1 MLLEFEKQVDK
12 EQKHLHI
19 AVLFDVLN
27 LRFAWANIL
36 VNKLSKA
43 RQYLDLFKKYVA

>member
-1 MLLEFEKQVDK
+1 VLLEFEKQVDK

-36 VNKLSKA
+36 VNKPSKNI
-43 RQYLDLFKKYVA
+43 LITFLPFLVI